1 MRNLRE
7 WCDSSSYDLFI
18 ATTKKIRIA
27 MMIALI
33 NGRWIAKLRN
43 EVCSRRRRF
52 FNTLGEINTAKSHKT
67 RNMTY
72 YT

>member
-7 WCDSSSYDLFI
+7 WCDSSSCDLFI

-27 MMIALI
+27 MMIPLI

-43 EVCSRRRRF
+43 EVCSRRRRL
-52 FNTLGEINTAKSHKT
+52 FNTLGEIKTVKSHKT